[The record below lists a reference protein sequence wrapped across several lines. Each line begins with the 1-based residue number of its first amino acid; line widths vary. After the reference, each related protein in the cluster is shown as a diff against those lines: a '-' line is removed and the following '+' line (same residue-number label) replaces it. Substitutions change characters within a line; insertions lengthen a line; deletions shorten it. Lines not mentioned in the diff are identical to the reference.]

1 MEFEEF
7 SRPEWRLMSQVS
19 RPSRYCGSE
28 WRPHEK
34 VSWDEAK
41 LRICLAFP
49 DVYETGMSYYGFQI
63 IESFIHEQSKFYL
76 ADRVYCVWPDMEELM
91 RRENMPLI
99 SVEHRK
105 PVKDFDV
112 LAFTLPHETSYTN
125 ILTMLDLAGLRLRS
139 SERNKNSPLVIAGG
153 YGAYTPE
160 VMSEFIDVFCIGE
173 AEALLPELL
182 PVLENMLGHSK
193 ISGFYGKSHEKLS
206 QEISALSNERDKS
219 QLNVNNHR
227 ELSLPG
233 FDVKGHEGSSSQKS
247 GSNVNNREELL
258 REIAKLPGF
267 YVPLCHH
274 EGEVI
279 TRQITQKFHTLHSMI
294 IPSINIVHDRAA
306 VELFRG
312 CGRGCRFC
320 QAGMVNRP
328 VRERSVEEAS
338 QSIMDIINSTGWEEA
353 GLMSLASCDYSGIE
367 TLIDELADTLND
379 RHVKLSLPSLR
390 MDGFSVGLAEK
401 LEGLRSKHGGIT
413 FAPEAGTQRLRDV
426 INKGINEEMI
436 IKCVKEIF
444 SRGWEHV
451 KLYFMMG
458 LPTETEQDL
467 DAIANLSY
475 QVLKLGRAIGRK
487 RASVSVSV
495 SGFVPKAHTPFQW
508 ERQNSITELQDKGR
522 RIKSL
527 VHDRALSIAYH
538 EPEQTFLEG
547 VLSRGDKRTC
557 NVILRAWEMGARF
570 DSWTEYFNLQR
581 WLDAFEQCGL
591 EPEEFT
597 RERDETEKL
606 SWDFINVGVDKN
618 FLLRERHNA
627 YNQKLTVDCRTGC
640 AGCGLKC
647 KK

>member
-1 MEFEEF
+1 MGFDMKFEEF
-7 SRPEWRLMSQVS
+7 LRPEWRLMSQVS

-28 WRPHEK
+28 WRPGEK

-125 ILTMLDLAGLRLRS
+125 ILTMLDLSGLRLRS
-139 SERNKNSPLVIAGG
+139 SERNNKSENSPLVIAGG

-160 VMSEFIDVFCIGE
+160 VLSEFIDVFCIGE

-182 PVLENMLGHSK
+182 PVLEDMKTHDGLSRTNK
-193 ISGFYGKSHEKLS
+193 NFSGLNGNKHEGLS
-206 QEISALSNERDKS
+206 QNSKLAG
-219 QLNVNNHR
+219 LN
-227 ELSLPG
+227 G
-233 FDVKGHEGSSSQKS
+233 
-247 GSNVNNREELL
+247 NNREELL

-274 EGEVI
+274 EGEIV
-279 TRQITQKFHTLHSMI
+279 TRQITRNFHTLHSMI

-338 QSIMDIINSTGWEEA
+338 QSIMDIIKSTGWEEA

-367 TLIDELADTLND
+367 RLIDELADTLNNK
-379 RHVKLSLPSLR
+379 HVKLSLPSLR

-436 IKCVKEIF
+436 IKCVREIF

-458 LPTETEQDL
+458 LPTETDQDL

-508 ERQNSITELQDKGR
+508 ERQNSIQELQDKGR
-522 RIKSL
+522 RIKSQ

-557 NVILRAWEMGARF
+557 DVILRAWEMGARF

-597 RERDETEKL
+597 RERDENEKL

-627 YNQKLTVDCRTGC
+627 YSQKLTVDCRTGC
-640 AGCGLKC
+640 AGCGLTC

>member
-28 WRPHEK
+28 WRPDENKK

-105 PVKDFDV
+105 PVKEFDV

-139 SERNKNSPLVIAGG
+139 SERNDKSENSPLVIAGG

-182 PVLENMLGHSK
+182 PVLETG
-193 ISGFYGKSHEKLS
+193 
-206 QEISALSNERDKS
+206 
-219 QLNVNNHR
+219 
-227 ELSLPG
+227 
-233 FDVKGHEGSSSQKS
+233 
-247 GSNVNNREELL
+247 NNREELL

-267 YVPLCHH
+267 YVPLCHN
-274 EGEVI
+274 EDEIV
-279 TRQITQKFHTLHSMI
+279 TRQITRNFHTLHSMI

-367 TLIDELADTLND
+367 RLIDELAETLNNK
-379 RHVKLSLPSLR
+379 HVKLSLPSLR

-436 IKCVKEIF
+436 IKCVREIF

-458 LPTETEQDL
+458 LPTENDEDL

-508 ERQNSITELQDKGR
+508 ERQNSINELQEKGR
-522 RIKSL
+522 RIKSQ

-597 RERDETEKL
+597 RERGEAEKL